1 MYKSRKIGSNI
12 KPKESKPPLVSQQ
25 CVVYHFK
32 CDLCDADYVGYT
44 CRHLYQRI
52 EEHKGSAIGK
62 DVRDQHGRDP
72 SDISLRFKILRK
84 CQSKFDCLIYEMLF
98 IKELKPTLNTQSD
111 SIRAKLFFIA
121 QSTLY
126 ILLSYCFLACFLLYC
141 SFYHLPF
148 VTLSTYSHILSLFI
162 FSCVILLLI
171 SKIQFAFFFRLENDL
186 GEIET
191 SSNFILVFIL
201 KCVSKKLLIR
211 NFQTLCLCKFS
222 LRSNISF
229 GLISYYKTAGKRAKV
244 TTNVMQLKYD

>member
-12 KPKESKPPLVSQQ
+12 KPKESKPPLVNQQ

-72 SDISLRFKILRK
+72 SDTSLRFKILRK

-126 ILLSYCFLACFLLYC
+126 ILLSYCFLAGFLLYC

-148 VTLSTYSHILSLFI
+148 VTLSTYFHILSIFI
-162 FSCVILLLI
+162 FSRVILLLI
-171 SKIQFAFFFRLENDL
+171 SKIQFAFFSDL
-186 GEIET
+186 KMISERSKPRQIL
-191 SSNFILVFIL
+191 SLVFIL

-211 NFQTLCLCKFS
+211 NFHTLCLCKFS
-222 LRSNISF
+222 LRSNIF
-229 GLISYYKTAGKRAKV
+229 FDLISYNKTAGKRAKV